1 MIKKSLFASLSLF
14 AALLIGPGG
23 ASAEEKVTVRVG
35 VTPYFD
41 YMPWVVADK
50 LGLDEEL
57 GIDLELVNITSTAR
71 GVAAMRQ
78 GSLDVVSSCHV
89 CDFPLYASVPELR
102 SWLITNQFKGFM
114 VVGRE
119 GQPTYADLSK
129 TMDPEA
135 AKKQILE
142 GMKGKEFALVLSNFE
157 KLLTA
162 ALGQVGMGISDVKVT
177 QFSDDAAAALA
188 FQRGTG
194 DYYMGSLPQEAKLI
208 ATPGYVNVGGHEI
221 LGPAGLW
228 FSTMVSTNEW
238 LTENPETV
246 KKLVAIWLRFARY
259 ASEDFDR
266 VAPLWVEATNERA
279 GAAFT
284 VEEFKQTMELL
295 YFPTV
300 EQAQKTIYNPQSEAY
315 WKNSVDFYKGHN
327 AAELPEGVDPDSTAL
342 EQSFFEAVLADAKL
356 AEWIGSPLK

>member
-14 AALLIGPGG
+14 AAMLIGPGG
-23 ASAEEKVTVRVG
+23 ASAEEEVTVRVG

-194 DYYMGSLPQEAKLI
+194 DYYMGSLPQESKLI

-246 KKLVAIWLRFARY
+246 KKLVAVWLRFARY

-295 YFPTV
+295 YFPTT

-315 WKNSVDFYKGHN
+315 WRNSVDFYKGQN

-342 EQSFFEAVLADAKL
+342 EQSYFEAVLADKKL
-356 AEWIGSPLK
+356 ADWIGSPLK